1 MASGAA
7 GDIQPA
13 DDKFFSDDLKMRDPE
28 LFKSVQAELGRLQN
42 QVELIASENVVSKA
56 VLEAPVQ

>member
-13 DDKFFSDDLKMRDPE
+13 DDKFFSYFLVRHKEFDTSR
-28 LFKSVQAELGRLQN
+28 KS
-42 QVELIASENVVSKA
+42 
-56 VLEAPVQ
+56 